1 MSQEARK
8 LPYGDGR
15 DALLAAVLDVVAE
28 KGLRGATYRSVA
40 ARAGVNHALVTHH
53 FGSMEGLLAATMEWS
68 VQRSIEE
75 TGLSGIAD
83 FDGNFADTLIA
94 TVSAEPELQLFQF
107 EMILESRRNPQIRA
121 MVERLYA
128 NYVNT
133 VEEALTRRGA
143 GHTQRS
149 LACHLR
155 RPRRPHAS
163 IPHHQRPR
171 PDQVR
176 RHSGRSPDNR
186 AGGGERND
194 AKASHEI
201 RPDAGTHRRR
211 RRRARFCTVN
221 AAKTAL

>member
-40 ARAGVNHALVTHH
+40 AKAGVNHALVTHH

-107 EMILESRRNPQIRA
+107 EMILESRRNPQIRE
-121 MVERLYA
+121 MVERLYT
-128 NYVNT
+128 NYVST
-133 VEEALTRRGA
+133 VEEALTRRGLDTRNEA
-143 GHTQRS
+143 S
-149 LACHLR
+149 LAIFAALDGLMLQFLTISDPDR
-155 RPRRPHAS
+155 IRSAVNQVGRLISALEAANGTTERPTK
-163 IPHHQRPR
+163 
-171 PDQVR
+171 
-176 RHSGRSPDNR
+176 N
-186 AGGGERND
+186 
-194 AKASHEI
+194 
-201 RPDAGTHRRR
+201 
-211 RRRARFCTVN
+211 
-221 AAKTAL
+221 

>member
-68 VQRSIEE
+68 VQRSIDE

-128 NYVNT
+128 NYVGT
-133 VEEALTRRGA
+133 VEEALTRRGLDTRNEA
-143 GHTQRS
+143 S
-149 LACHLR
+149 LAIFAALDGLMLQFLTISD
-155 RPRRPHAS
+155 PHRIRSAV
-163 IPHHQRPR
+163 I
-171 PDQVR
+171 QV
-176 RHSGRSPDNR
+176 GRLISALEAANGPTQKH
-186 AGGGERND
+186 AKND
-194 AKASHEI
+194 APTSA
-201 RPDAGTHRRR
+201 PT
-211 RRRARFCTVN
+211 
-221 AAKTAL
+221 

>member
-15 DALLAAVLDVVAE
+15 DALLAAVLEVVAE

-40 ARAGVNHALVTHH
+40 AKAGVNHALVTHH

-68 VQRSIEE
+68 VQRSIDE

-83 FDGNFADTLIA
+83 FDGTFADTLIA

-128 NYVNT
+128 NYVST
-133 VEEALTRRGA
+133 VEEALTRRGLDTRNEA
-143 GHTQRS
+143 S
-149 LACHLR
+149 LAIFAALDGLMLQFLTISD
-155 RPRRPHAS
+155 PHRIRSAVT
-163 IPHHQRPR
+163 
-171 PDQVR
+171 QVG
-176 RHSGRSPDNR
+176 HMISALETAN
-186 AGGGERND
+186 
-194 AKASHEI
+194 
-201 RPDAGTHRRR
+201 GTTKKP
-211 RRRARFCTVN
+211 AT
-221 AAKTAL
+221 K

>member
-1 MSQEARK
+1 M
-8 LPYGDGR
+8 
-15 DALLAAVLDVVAE
+15 AAVLDVVAE

-40 ARAGVNHALVTHH
+40 TRAGVNHALITHH

-133 VEEALTRRGA
+133 VEEALTRRGLDTGNEA
-143 GHTQRS
+143 S
-149 LACHLR
+149 LAIFAALDGLMIQFLTIGDPAR
-155 RPRRPHAS
+155 IKSAVN
-163 IPHHQRPR
+163 
-171 PDQVR
+171 QV
-176 RHSGRSPDNR
+176 
-186 AGGGERND
+186 ERLIAALESVN
-194 AKASHEI
+194 
-201 RPDAGTHRRR
+201 GTPGKPGK
-211 RRRARFCTVN
+211 N
-221 AAKTAL
+221 